1 MRKWLIKKL
10 NGFCNIDD
18 AIKHIKEIDDR
29 ERKKEILSEAV
40 KHLYNAI
47 SADDILHQNPDGT
60 WMFLGKPLT
69 GVEVSNLKEEAA
81 MIRGMKLWFAIK
93 QDIRFQI
100 GKKIWEEAKV
110 MDDILWGQLLV
121 FLDDIIRNRINKM

>member
-10 NGFCNIDD
+10 NGFYDIDE
-18 AIKHIKEIDDR
+18 AIKYIKKIDDR
-29 ERKKEILSEAV
+29 ERKKEILTEAV
-40 KHLYNAI
+40 KYLYNVI

-60 WMFLGKPLT
+60 WIFQGKPLT

-81 MIRGMKLWFAIK
+81 MINGMKLWYVIK

-110 MDDILWGQLLV
+110 MDDILWGQLLT
-121 FLDDIIRNRINKM
+121 FLDDIIRTRIKKM